1 MSSQPQFSEELLL
14 SKQKGDNYGF
24 DRPYLNERKEAI
36 KKSIENTPQ
45 KSYKGSKLE
54 PGSAERKNSLIEKS
68 QLLQEKLK
76 KLNSQFPAG

>member
-1 MSSQPQFSEELLL
+1 LQLT
-14 SKQKGDNYGF
+14 KQKSDDYTVGF

-45 KSYKGSKLE
+45 KSYKGGKFE

-68 QLLQEKLK
+68 QMLQEKLK
-76 KLNSQFPAG
+76 KLNMQFPVGG